1 MLQQLGV
8 KMWILAAWRACC
20 AEEMQRLH
28 RIKFKFM
35 PDSQPFSLA
44 ANIAANLQVHPASEV
59 LAGPVL
65 LYDLDPDT
73 AQSVVDCLT
82 LDAVRVTHQ
91 AKVLDERCTDR
102 DTSYDSPM
110 KFEEIPDSWRVAW
123 SKALHPGGVEEA
135 LAAATK
141 LGLALPMPNPFI
153 PEDLQQKV
161 LPEPNPPLPVRLKPG
176 SPVVSYVFHR
186 QDDQFLQP
194 KALFLCVLRSPFLAT
209 DALAMLRAYVWAH
222 LVQEALSE
230 YAYDAEIASCSYH
243 LEAADGGI
251 ILMAGGFHDKLGV
264 LIQAVARKMLEIGT
278 SSLDSV
284 PENFYRIVV
293 DRLGDALR
301 NQAYHSQPLQQASQ
315 RFSELTKRGGNFPP
329 EPAMAL
335 SALSA
340 TALLSTGFLAPSAPS
355 GSASLRGAKAAVVAA
370 TLVAAGRLRKGVA
383 RKAEEFAG
391 GLIGGESAFAGQDF
405 NFDPLGLSVKCEKFL
420 PWFREAELKHG
431 RIAMLAW
438 VGLVVPEFVR
448 VPGPEACYGAKNVVE
463 AHNACAGDPYFPF
476 IIDATDFYGKDGHQ
490 VGPLFQV
497 FAFCGAVEML
507 TTFAKTANV
516 SNKPGLTLAN
526 AGDYRLGAN
535 FLPEDEAK
543 AKEMKLKELK
553 NGRLAMLA
561 FGGAI
566 TQATLTGNGFPWLYA
581 QKETAGRSFTPA
593 AHGFAGASGAK
604 TAPKTARRAD
614 GGYKMSPA
622 VPFLPMSPALE
633 GIPGEE

>member
-1 MLQQLGV
+1 
-8 KMWILAAWRACC
+8 
-20 AEEMQRLH
+20 MQRLH

-329 EPAMAL
+329 EA
-335 SALSA
+335 
-340 TALLSTGFLAPSAPS
+340 
-355 GSASLRGAKAAVVAA
+355 RAA
-370 TLVAAGRLRKGVA
+370 
-383 RKAEEFAG
+383 
-391 GLIGGESAFAGQDF
+391 
-405 NFDPLGLSVKCEKFL
+405 
-420 PWFREAELKHG
+420 
-431 RIAMLAW
+431 
-438 VGLVVPEFVR
+438 
-448 VPGPEACYGAKNVVE
+448 
-463 AHNACAGDPYFPF
+463 
-476 IIDATDFYGKDGHQ
+476 
-490 VGPLFQV
+490 
-497 FAFCGAVEML
+497 
-507 TTFAKTANV
+507 
-516 SNKPGLTLAN
+516 
-526 AGDYRLGAN
+526 
-535 FLPEDEAK
+535 
-543 AKEMKLKELK
+543 
-553 NGRLAMLA
+553 
-561 FGGAI
+561 
-566 TQATLTGNGFPWLYA
+566 
-581 QKETAGRSFTPA
+581 
-593 AHGFAGASGAK
+593 
-604 TAPKTARRAD
+604 
-614 GGYKMSPA
+614 
-622 VPFLPMSPALE
+622 
-633 GIPGEE
+633 